1 MDEMSMYLF
10 EHDEYWMTA
19 AQAASYLSERSGH
32 SISVSYL
39 NQLIRHGRL
48 TPRKIGPRLNFYPY
62 SQISTI
68 LVERKPGPK
77 QGPRNAHPSA
87 NALRQRAYKARRKQQ
102 HQQPTPELAGKE

>member
-1 MDEMSMYLF
+1 MDDMSKYLF

-32 SISVSYL
+32 VVSVSYL

-68 LVERKPGPK
+68 VVERKPGPK
-77 QGPRNAHPSA
+77 QGPRLANPST
-87 NALRQRAYKARRKQQ
+87 NALRQRAHKARVRQQ
-102 HQQPTPELAGKE
+102 QQTTPEFAGK